1 MLQRKVFVGGIQKLT
16 EERIAE
22 YFLQFGKVEETVIP
36 IDKANNNKKRG
47 FAFVIFS
54 DISSVKEVVGK
65 DIRNKKLSIFRANF
79 DVKSKQDHIIPD
91 HIV

>member
-1 MLQRKVFVGGIQKLT
+1 MKEAQIPTVKVLQRKVFVGGIQKLT

-36 IDKANNNKKRG
+36 IDKSNNNKKRG

-54 DISSVKEVVGK
+54 DTSTVKEVVG
-65 DIRNKKLSIFRANF
+65 
-79 DVKSKQDHIIPD
+79 
-91 HIV
+91 